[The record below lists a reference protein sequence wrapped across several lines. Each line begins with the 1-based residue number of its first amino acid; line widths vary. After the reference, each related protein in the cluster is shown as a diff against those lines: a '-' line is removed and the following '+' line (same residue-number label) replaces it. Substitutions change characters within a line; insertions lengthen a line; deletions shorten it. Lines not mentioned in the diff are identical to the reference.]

1 MNLREK
7 KILFYILNGCLNL
20 RPAMGITNVFFE
32 NLGGIRDIAN
42 LALVIGPVTKPE
54 NVIRSSVSGSFR
66 YEDLN
71 GG

>member
-1 MNLREK
+1 
-7 KILFYILNGCLNL
+7 
-20 RPAMGITNVFFE
+20 MGITNVFFE